1 MNFFVFYSKWAAIM
15 AIHSNI
21 KVGVEE
27 VHKIRFCS
35 IKKNSDNTL
44 PTTNRGHV
52 PLVPPL
58 INKKNCHLHINLQPN
73 TIAPIAPPLI
83 TILTNT

>member
-27 VHKIRFCS
+27 V
-35 IKKNSDNTL
+35 
-44 PTTNRGHV
+44 
-52 PLVPPL
+52 
-58 INKKNCHLHINLQPN
+58 INE
-73 TIAPIAPPLI
+73 IALKPQD
-83 TILTNT
+83 